1 MQVNKKC
8 IYTSIIYNRYCLVL
22 LLLLISTFLTGCST
36 TNISSKYIT
45 EHTIN
50 KTSKWVILPIANYS
64 ESPFAGEKIETI
76 LESILRIVGIK
87 NLSKYPKLEKPG
99 EIPLLDNQLR
109 FQRGLD
115 WAKKNKY
122 KYSIH
127 GSIEE
132 WRYKSGV
139 ERKPAVGITL
149 HIQDVETGKVYWTG
163 TAAATGSGRES
174 VSGVAK
180 QLLTKML
187 KYDK

>member
-1 MQVNKKC
+1 MKRNKKC
-8 IYTSIIYNRYCLVL
+8 ICAKSMLSRYCLVL
-22 LLLLISTFLTGCST
+22 PVLVISAMFIGCST
-36 TNISSKYIT
+36 TNISTKHIT
-45 EHTIN
+45 EHAIN
-50 KTSKWVILPIANYS
+50 KKSKWVILPIANYS
-64 ESPFAGEKIETI
+64 ESPFAGEKIENI
-76 LESILRIVGIK
+76 LESILRIDGIK

-99 EIPLLDNQLR
+99 EIPFLDNQFR
-109 FQRGLD
+109 FQRGLE
-115 WAKKNKY
+115 WAKENEY

-149 HIQDVETGKVYWTG
+149 HIQDVETGKIYWTG

-174 VSGVAK
+174 VSGLAK

-187 KYDK
+187 KRDI